1 MFFVENKEIS
11 IVLAVLIHVTPQF
24 MKTTEDILITQQY
37 HIQISLYQESIF
49 RVKDGWRTMIS
60 AYILITMHPGKSDKA
75 IKEMRQLD
83 NVAKIS
89 IIAGEYDIVIRAQ
102 VKNLEELLDVTDKI
116 QMIEGV
122 SKTTTQIIEKE
133 ISLQ

>member
-1 MFFVENKEIS
+1 M
-11 IVLAVLIHVTPQF
+11 Q
-24 MKTTEDILITQQY
+24 
-37 HIQISLYQESIF
+37 
-49 RVKDGWRTMIS
+49 
-60 AYILITMHPGKSDKA
+60 PGKTDKA
-75 IKEMRQLD
+75 IKEMRKLD

-122 SKTTTQIIEKE
+122 NKTTTQIIEKE